1 MVVLLSKLAC
11 FNDVR
16 ALCCIL
22 CNLDLIQLAGHDKVQ
37 LSGGQLAFVLVVG
50 EHFADLL
57 SLALVVCRQQ
67 QNSVLHILVL
77 LYLNRDRS
85 DL

>member
-1 MVVLLSKLAC
+1 
-11 FNDVR
+11 
-16 ALCCIL
+16 
-22 CNLDLIQLAGHDKVQ
+22 
-37 LSGGQLAFVLVVG
+37 VVG